1 MNHVGG
7 FIGRSVSLWRR
18 GEADPVRLALVEP
31 DGTRISYAELVDLTR
46 KLQVAF
52 AAMGLERGDR
62 VAVLLGNGTGILAT
76 VLATHRSGLYAVPI
90 NTHLTAGEV
99 RFILEDSEAAALVT
113 CFRFAA
119 TAEVAASGVSTSR
132 CLSVDGGIPGFLALS
147 DVDGEVEVLDET
159 RAGALMMYTSGTTG
173 RPRGVWRPL
182 GEQSP
187 DEQAE
192 TAADFFYA
200 RFPDLP
206 ESYGGAHLVV
216 GPMYHAQPLIIGL
229 HALTRGQPL
238 VLVDGW
244 DSAHVLDLIGRHQV
258 TTSAMVPTMFLRLLG
273 LPEPVRAAADCR
285 SLRRVFHA
293 AAPCPIDT
301 KRRMLE
307 WWGPVLDEY
316 YGSTE
321 VGGTSIT
328 SGEWLLK
335 PGSVGRPYA
344 GAEIR
349 ILDADGQACP
359 AEVPGRVYLRL
370 RWPFEYYKDPVKTMA
385 QRIGDFVTVGDIGY
399 LDRDGYLF
407 LVDRESD
414 LIISGGV
421 NIYPAEIEAILAQ
434 HPAVQDAAVVGIPDS
449 EWGESVHAV
458 VVLPPGTD
466 AAGLDLEL
474 MRFCRLHLAAF
485 KCPRSVEFRESLP
498 RLESGKLQRGK
509 VREEFR

>member
-1 MNHVGG
+1 M
-7 FIGRSVSLWRR
+7 
-18 GEADPVRLALVEP
+18 EP
-31 DGTRISYAELVDLTR
+31 DGTRVLYAELVDR
-46 KLQVAF
+46 CRELQVAF
-52 AAMGLERGDR
+52 AAMGLRRGDR
-62 VAVLLGNGTGILAT
+62 VAMLLGNGSAILAAA
-76 VLATHRSGLYAVPI
+76 LATHRSGLYAVPI

-99 RFILEDSEAAALVT
+99 EFILEDSEAAFFIT
-113 CFRFAA
+113 SSRFAD
-119 TAEVAASGVSTSR
+119 TAAVAAAAISNLR
-132 CLSVDGGIPGFLALS
+132 CFSVDGGMPRFGSLA
-147 DVDGEVEVLDET
+147 DVTGQSGVLDET

-187 DEQAE
+187 DDEAE
-192 TAADFFYA
+192 TAADIFYA

-206 ESYGGAHLVV
+206 ESHEGAHLVL

-244 DSAHVLDLIGRHQV
+244 DSANVLDLISRHQV

-273 LPEPVRAAADCR
+273 LPEPVLAAADCS
-285 SLRRVFHA
+285 SLSRVFHA
-293 AAPCPIDT
+293 AAPCPIET

-349 ILDADGQACP
+349 IFDAEGQACP
-359 AEVPGRVYLRL
+359 ADVPGRVYLRL

-421 NIYPAEIEAILAQ
+421 NIYPAEIEAVLAQ
-434 HPAVQDAAVVGIPDS
+434 HPAVQDAAVVGIPDP

-458 VVLPPGTD
+458 VVLQPGID
-466 AAGLDLEL
+466 AEGIDREL
-474 MRFCRLHLAAF
+474 LRFCRLHLAAF
-485 KCPRSVEFRESLP
+485 KCPRSVDFWQTLP
-498 RLESGKLQRGK
+498 RLESGKLQRAK